1 VIKQLFD
8 RYRDVA
14 AALERPLT
22 LADVGARWGPNERW
36 RELTPPVEI
45 VGFEADDGEAQRLS
59 AEEAS
64 RPFGTSPLHSVPARA
79 RRRST

>member
-1 VIKQLFD
+1 VIEQLFD

-22 LADVGARWGPNERW
+22 LADIGARWRPNERW

-45 VGFEADDGEAQRLS
+45 VGFEGTTAKPSDSPRRKLP
-59 AEEAS
+59 